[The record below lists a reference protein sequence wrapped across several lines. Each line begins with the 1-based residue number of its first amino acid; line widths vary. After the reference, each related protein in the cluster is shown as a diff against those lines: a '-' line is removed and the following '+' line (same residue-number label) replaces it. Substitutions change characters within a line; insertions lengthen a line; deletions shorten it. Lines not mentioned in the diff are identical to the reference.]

1 MESTQ
6 YFFWNLIWNNDKNK
20 EIVDTWTWK
29 ELTVDDINISLEV
42 VSALKENTKMEVVNE
57 KYLAADTRT
66 WYGRYAASDSRYRTL
81 SFLKYLL
88 TEIKKQCKLM
98 TENLKEKNNVEES
111 VSEFTKIISKISTF
125 LEAYHYISDIYKD
138 DTLIYSAFE
147 TVRQNYAD
155 YHRGLLRNL
164 MT

>member
-1 MESTQ
+1 
-6 YFFWNLIWNNDKNK
+6 
-20 EIVDTWTWK
+20 
-29 ELTVDDINISLEV
+29 
-42 VSALKENTKMEVVNE
+42 
-57 KYLAADTRT
+57 
-66 WYGRYAASDSRYRTL
+66 
-81 SFLKYLL
+81 
-88 TEIKKQCKLM
+88 M
-98 TENLKEKNNVEES
+98 TENLREKSNVEES

-155 YHRGLLRNL
+155 YHRELLRNL